1 MQSADTIP
9 LHPAPPDSVEAAFA
23 HPAAGRTAR
32 ALAVEPLAVD
42 IRHLAHLLST
52 SVATLWRWDSSG
64 TLGPQGIKRG
74 GKKLFRL
81 AEVRDWVSQ
90 GMPDRKTWQAIQAAR
105 NGRK

>member
-1 MQSADTIP
+1 MLDTLP
-9 LHPAPPDSVEAAFA
+9 LPLCPMPVEPLPDC
-23 HPAAGRTAR
+23 PAARRTAT

-42 IRHLAHLLST
+42 IRYLSHLLST